1 MASGINIAID
11 VDESGA
17 TKGITKVDEA
27 LEKVADSL
35 DGVGKDGTSD
45 LGKLETS
52 IKDVSRESLKAG
64 DDIKSGFG
72 KKVKDS
78 AKDAESGMEDFKS
91 EANQTAKETAASF
104 DGSAES
110 IVDMFQETAANA
122 LSGFGPAG
130 ALAGLALAAGIGIAT
145 AEFQKSEEAAAKA
158 KQRIQDMGQA
168 MIDAGAEGEVPLD
181 SIIESLQGI
190 VLNSEDATKSF
201 KDIRL
206 AAKLAGQDAGAL
218 ATAYAGGTEA
228 LDDQI
233 DAYDKLIEQQKA
245 EKVEGENGS
254 AAAVTAYNL
263 KLKALEDTKNGLV
276 KVREE
281 QQLAAEAEQA
291 WLASGGNELIAK
303 AEMVNAVNTSYDDLA
318 SSTTDFINAE
328 SGLFDTSAYITAMQ
342 ERETALADYQK
353 SLTTSGLS
361 PEAQQFL
368 NSQGI
373 EAASQMLAGYKSSGP
388 QAKAELDRI
397 WKEASKTAS
406 GSVKTNLDGVV
417 NEKRTAKITADV
429 DTATAQANLDALTKK
444 RIAQVQVDFID
455 RYGKKVP

>member
-17 TKGITKVDEA
+17 TKGINKVDEA
-27 LEKVADSL
+27 LEKVADTL

-72 KKVKDS
+72 NKVKAS
-78 AKDAESGMEDFKS
+78 AKDAEGGMEDFKS

-303 AEMVNAVNTSYDDLA
+303 AEMVNTVDAAYDALA
-318 SSTTDFINAE
+318 SDVQYFTDAE
-328 SGLFDTSAYITAMQ
+328 SGLFDTGAYITAMQ
-342 ERETALADYQK
+342 EREAALKSYQE
-353 SLTTSGLS
+353 SITTSGLS
-361 PEAQQFL
+361 PEAQEFL
-368 NSQGI
+368 NSQGV
-373 EAASQMLAGYKSSGP
+373 EAASAMLQGYQSSGP
-388 QAKAELDRI
+388 EAKAELDRI

-406 GSVKTNLDGVV
+406 GSVKTELDGVIDK
-417 NEKRTAKITADV
+417 KRTAKIDASV
-429 DTATAQANLDALTKK
+429 DTAQAQADLEKITKAREAIIK
-444 RIAQVQVDFID
+444 VKYVDKN
-455 RYGKKVP
+455 GKEYP